1 MLSALVNNLLA
12 PHSNL
17 DFPSYMCT
25 LMISTISNQNYP
37 RIQTLPIDEFIV
49 NPKLPG
55 SEISKLK
62 AALRLNIYI
71 ILLRLLLLRCI
82 VAQWAS
88 KRKLTIGLTDNRP
101 AKQSTQYGV

>member
-71 ILLRLLLLRCI
+71 ILLRLLLLLRPPLHSSSVGI
-82 VAQWAS
+82 E
-88 KRKLTIGLTDNRP
+88 KKTDNR
-101 AKQSTQYGV
+101 TNG